1 MKDRH
6 SAIEVIKALLA
17 KTQENGC
24 TEGEYLAALDKAR
37 ALMDSWEIS
46 NDELAEAKELAAIL
60 FEESGDDASDPH
72 NLKWRMSYSVS
83 RFCGVEI
90 YRHGSD
96 SGLKYIGAPS
106 DVELARF
113 LLDSLANFVHN
124 ELFEHLLGCL
134 APKGERQIIIRS
146 FRDAACSRINV
157 RLGELVERSKAARTS
172 SGKELVVVKD
182 AAIKAFMKEHDIHL
196 RCSGSGSAP
205 RNVNEAAQAAG
216 RAAGDRASFG
226 RPVSGAAG
234 AARIGRQ

>member
-1 MKDRH
+1 MRDRH
-6 SAIEVIKALLA
+6 SAIEVVKALLT

-24 TEGEYLAALDKAR
+24 TESEYLAALDKAR

-60 FEESGDDASDPH
+60 FGEPSDEADPH
-72 NLKWRMSYSVS
+72 NLKWELSSGVRQ
-83 RFCGVEI
+83 FCGVQI
-90 YRHGSD
+90 YRHRSEP
-96 SGLKYIGAPS
+96 GLKYIGAPS

-113 LLDSLANFVHN
+113 LLESLANFIHN

-146 FRDAACSRINV
+146 FRDAACARINA
-157 RLGELVERSKAARTS
+157 RLGELVQRSKAVQTS
-172 SGKELVVVKD
+172 SGKELVEIKV
-182 AAIKAFMKEHDIHL
+182 AAVKAFMKEPDIHL
-196 RCSGSGSAP
+196 RCCCGSAP
-205 RNVNEAAQAAG
+205 RHVNEAAQAAG

-226 RPVSGAAG
+226 RPISGAAG